1 MKTKGAKRA
10 GRKRKEN
17 IKRQPN
23 GQPSRA
29 GQTDKIKSVA
39 LEARQRVF
47 NVRSEDAGKPE
58 AGSAIGRAYLLPGL
72 KGISGKQ
79 YNAALISADIIT
91 TYYRVKGYPRPTPQ
105 ALDMFRVVG
114 LSTKTVN
121 EDRIKAAE
129 ADYMRLQKAMRATDH
144 PYAAA
149 SSVIAQAVIEDHDM
163 GNWPKHMTC
172 YLKDTLDA
180 ISKEF
185 PERNVESVK
194 KTWCA
199 LDGESGLCN
208 VYNIQSDLVRPVT
221 LFDSKICTMVHKSLG
236 AHPI

>member
-129 ADYMRLQKAMRATDH
+129 ADYMRLQKAMRATNQ
-144 PYAAA
+144 PYATA
-149 SSVIAQAVIEDHDM
+149 SSVISQSIIEDIDM
-163 GNWPKHMTC
+163 HNWPAHMMR
-172 YLKDTLDA
+172 YLRETLDA
-180 ISKEF
+180 IHNEF
-185 PERNVESVK
+185 SDRIVETVQK
-194 KTWCA
+194 
-199 LDGESGLCN
+199 
-208 VYNIQSDLVRPVT
+208 V
-221 LFDSKICTMVHKSLG
+221 
-236 AHPI
+236 